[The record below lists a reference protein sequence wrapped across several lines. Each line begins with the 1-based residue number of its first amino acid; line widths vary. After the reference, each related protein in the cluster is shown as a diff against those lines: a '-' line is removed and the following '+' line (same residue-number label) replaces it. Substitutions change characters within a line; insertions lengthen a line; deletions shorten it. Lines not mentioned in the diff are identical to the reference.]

1 MVCKRNAE
9 TEAASMRAAA
19 WIAKAMAMAGVNQS
33 ELARRMG
40 VQASYVSRMLKA
52 RNNMPIGTLF
62 RAIDACGLEIVE
74 LRVRKKPN

>member
-19 WIAKAMAMAGVNQS
+19 WIAKAMAGVNQG

-52 RNNMPIGTLF
+52 RNNMLIGTLF
-62 RAIDACGLEIVE
+62 RAIAACGLEIVE
-74 LRVRKKPN
+74 LRVRKKPS